1 MHTSGI
7 AMKSPASRRRG
18 RPRAAPA
25 ATGAAAPAKR
35 RPAARRWLIPPP
47 LLSDPGG
54 EHVPDIAIVAEHPRT
69 SALLFWNAVRD
80 LMQWATC
87 PQELRTELFP
97 TETARVRTHQLETA
111 ELPPDV
117 ATWLELL
124 MGVLYGLAD
133 VPRPGMLTDVCERL
147 AGWAAAK
154 GKVETAVGFAQGAAL
169 AEPMDARAA
178 CLAGEFAASF
188 GKSARAESWF
198 QRAVGIARRR
208 NDWRIYASSYHG
220 LAEVA
225 LRRGA
230 WRYAEERFRFGLR
243 AARRNGFRSEQADG
257 YIGLLRVAVATGR
270 FEEARRWE
278 SRARRLVGRGPERLQ
293 KLAAASVDLWMHT
306 GDYAR
311 ALEGLEILRLD
322 TTSREQRMYVLAR
335 IAHASAGI
343 GDIHRLSDAWT
354 QAWDL
359 AESAVSAPRQLRY
372 HTFIEL
378 HRAAALTRDQV
389 RAVRALNF
397 AAGLARV
404 SSESHEVDELR
415 RGAGRTQPA
424 SAPPGDAPDASGEV
438 SSREAGDPAVEA
450 IHE

>member
-1 MHTSGI
+1 MSFGRLNHREHTLNH
-7 AMKSPASRRRG
+7 R
-18 RPRAAPA
+18 
-25 ATGAAAPAKR
+25 
-35 RPAARRWLIPPP
+35 
-47 LLSDPGG
+47 
-54 EHVPDIAIVAEHPRT
+54 EHTLNHREHRLNHREHPLELDELALQAACGDG
-69 SALLFWNAVRD
+69 SAYERMHWRVKQDRDAFKEIWLLFENGEGR
-80 LMQWATC
+80 
-87 PQELRTELFP
+87 FP
-97 TETARVRTHQLETA
+97 
-111 ELPPDV
+111 
-117 ATWLELL
+117 
-124 MGVLYGLAD
+124 LY
-133 VPRPGMLTDVCERL
+133 PGER
-147 AGWAAAK
+147 
-154 GKVETAVGFAQGAAL
+154 TAVTYTYRVSEEKWG
-169 AEPMDARAA
+169 
-178 CLAGEFAASF
+178 
-188 GKSARAESWF
+188 SWF